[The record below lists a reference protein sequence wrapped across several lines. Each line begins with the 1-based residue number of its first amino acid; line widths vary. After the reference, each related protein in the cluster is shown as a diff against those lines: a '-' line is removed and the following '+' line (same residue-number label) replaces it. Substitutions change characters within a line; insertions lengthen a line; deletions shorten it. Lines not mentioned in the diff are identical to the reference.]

1 MISIVKDMKQMK
13 EPVDNRHQCTIQ
25 SADGECE
32 CSYERCTKSGD
43 LRLLLEEG
51 FGDEVKL
58 PKGLV
63 TIKLGDGS
71 GAEYHG
77 TFNDE
82 GAFTPTR

>member
-1 MISIVKDMKQMK
+1 MISIVKETKQMK
-13 EPVDNRHQCTIQ
+13 EPVENRHECTIQ
-25 SADGECE
+25 GADGSTE
-32 CSYERCTKSGD
+32 CSYERCPKTGD

-51 FGDEVKL
+51 FGDSVKL

-82 GAFTPTR
+82 GEFTPTR